1 MNYGLPYMGSK
12 NGIAEWVISKM
23 PKSRKL
29 YDLFCGGGAI
39 THAALLTNKFGAVHM
54 NDLNPM
60 SRLFIDAVQ
69 GKYHNENRW
78 ISREEFIAKKDTD
91 PYIAF
96 VWSFGNNCKG
106 YLYNDGNERVKHALW
121 NAVMFGDYTLADELH
136 IPFKRSK
143 YTDTK
148 HRRLD
153 IMRHWKKYGNK
164 MIDRRMELQ
173 SLESLERLQS
183 LESLERLQSLERL
196 ERLQSLERLE
206 SRNTDEERHGRLTYT
221 CKPYNEVEIEPD
233 SLIYCDIPYKNTAE
247 YVAGGFNHAAFYKW
261 AHNQQNLVMV
271 SEYNMPSDFVCVGA
285 VAKRNILSATANTK
299 AIERLFVPDN
309 QLAMYEERMRVKINS

>member
-183 LESLERLQSLERL
+183 
-196 ERLQSLERLE
+196 
-206 SRNTDEERHGRLTYT
+206 RNTDEERHGRLTYT

-261 AHNQQNLVMV
+261 AHEQKNLVMV

-299 AIERLFVPDN
+299 SIERLFVPDN
-309 QLAMYEERMRVKINS
+309 QFEMYKKLTAR

>member
-1 MNYGLPYMGSK
+1 MGSK
-12 NGIAEWVISKM
+12 SGIAEWVVSKM

-39 THAALLTNKFGAVHM
+39 
-54 NDLNPM
+54 
-60 SRLFIDAVQ
+60 
-69 GKYHNENRW
+69 
-78 ISREEFIAKKDTD
+78 TD

-106 YLYNDGNERVKHALW
+106 YLYNAGNERVKHALW

-183 LESLERLQSLERL
+183 LESLERLQ
-196 ERLQSLERLE
+196 RLQ

-233 SLIYCDIPYKNTAE
+233 SLIYCDIPYKNTVE
-247 YVAGGFNHAAFYKW
+247 YVVGGFNHAAFYKW

-285 VAKRNILSATANTK
+285 VTKRNILSATANKK
-299 AIERLFVPDN
+299 ATERLFVPDN
-309 QLAMYEERMRVKINS
+309 QLAMYRAKMGQSIE